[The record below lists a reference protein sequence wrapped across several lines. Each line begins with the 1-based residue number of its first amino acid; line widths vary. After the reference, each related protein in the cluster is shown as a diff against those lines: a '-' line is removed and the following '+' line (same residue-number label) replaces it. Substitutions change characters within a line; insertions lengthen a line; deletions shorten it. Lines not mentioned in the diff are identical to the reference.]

1 MKSVQTK
8 RICLMTTTV
17 SVCGL
22 AVPAAAAALMRVR
35 ARFSPLVREDCV
47 KIVTPEIAV
56 GIRQTTLDIRQTYG
70 SKTVRRRPAAN
81 SYGLSSSQNY
91 LAGLRKMVER
101 VTYVSV

>member
-35 ARFSPLVREDCV
+35 ARFALLVRDDCV
-47 KIVTPEIAV
+47 KIVTP
-56 GIRQTTLDIRQTYG
+56 D
-70 SKTVRRRPAAN
+70 K
-81 SYGLSSSQNY
+81 
-91 LAGLRKMVER
+91 LR
-101 VTYVSV
+101 